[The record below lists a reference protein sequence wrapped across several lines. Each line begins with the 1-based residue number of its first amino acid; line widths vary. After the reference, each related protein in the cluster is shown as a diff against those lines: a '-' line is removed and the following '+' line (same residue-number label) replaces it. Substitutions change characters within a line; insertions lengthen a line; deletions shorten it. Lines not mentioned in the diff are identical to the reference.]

1 MEFYDD
7 PFGFDVTEAKAR
19 KKREESQDLEMLAQ
33 NNEMDGLIKKSV
45 GTTSMTITLPK
56 RELGA
61 RIEESKRNNSA
72 IRDIDLNILKV

>member
-19 KKREESQDLEMLAQ
+19 KKREESQDLEMSAQ

>member
-19 KKREESQDLEMLAQ
+19 KKREESMDLEISGAQ
-33 NNEMDGLIKKSV
+33 NNEMDDLIKKTK

-61 RIEESKRNNSA
+61 RVEESKRNNSA
-72 IRDIDLNILKV
+72 I